1 VYCEDLCWL
10 WVYLCARGV
19 CFASRS
25 VGEWKT
31 RRLLTAGPQWFAVFA
46 LLYESFAQ
54 FASLTCYAVK
64 PTISLRLTC
73 CSSGAARQRELQ
85 LLCRHGRNLQLHNM
99 KGIVV
104 SWPTW
109 PATSSHILYGD
120 FLNAVLYSLILPF
133 VTIDVFQRGL
143 LPLLG
148 QAELFTTFYTAPV
161 RADLS
166 SDKLTLG
173 TADALRLLLQWL
185 FGLLSVLFDAL
196 AFYKSLRDDSLQRHQ
211 DAMRWS
217 YAGFV
222 ALMASCAALS
232 INNLSHPGEA
242 TLLGHF
248 CWNLVVA
255 ATNLPHSF
263 RVKLIMGTA
272 NLLMGLV
279 AMKCWPDIYP
289 WKIYVPL
296 LVGMTGT

>member
-1 VYCEDLCWL
+1 
-10 WVYLCARGV
+10 
-19 CFASRS
+19 
-25 VGEWKT
+25 
-31 RRLLTAGPQWFAVFA
+31 
-46 LLYESFAQ
+46 
-54 FASLTCYAVK
+54 
-64 PTISLRLTC
+64 
-73 CSSGAARQRELQ
+73 
-85 LLCRHGRNLQLHNM
+85 M

-143 LPLLG
+143 L
-148 QAELFTTFYTAPV
+148 V